1 MATPLFWSVE
11 RDRETVVAICPEP
24 LRRPDESRP
33 RWMEQC
39 ASAIREELR
48 ILAVEQGTLLA
59 ATLTSAPAGVDM
71 ATALLSHR
79 GIPQAHVQAGVRFGL
94 LPAAER
100 GVELRYRRERVA
112 PAVPGDT
119 GLLVARLRVPV
130 SPRYELVPG
139 APIWLASIPTVRDGA
154 QGLSLRALFT
164 EGAAGVHGS
173 VELIETLLD
182 TARACLTPPGA
193 TLDIR
198 VLEVVFAPGD
208 PALLEVELR
217 APACEA

>member
-1 MATPLFWSVE
+1 MPLFWSVE
-11 RDRETVVAICPEP
+11 RDRDTVVAICPEP

-33 RWMEQC
+33 GWMEQC

-48 ILAVEQGTLLA
+48 ALSVEQGTLLA
-59 ATLTSAPAGVDM
+59 ATLTAAPAGVDI

-112 PAVPGDT
+112 SAVREHS
-119 GLLVARLRVPV
+119 GLLAARLQVPV
-130 SPRYELVPG
+130 SPSYELQPG
-139 APIWLASIPTVRDGA
+139 AASWLAPIPGDRDDAPGW
-154 QGLSLRALFT
+154 SLRALFT
-164 EGAAGVHGS
+164 EGAARVHGS
-173 VELIETLLD
+173 VELIESLLD
-182 TARACLTPPGA
+182 TARACLTPPGT

-198 VLEVVFAPGD
+198 ALEVVFEPGD
-208 PALLEVELR
+208 PALLELELR
-217 APACEA
+217 ALPASGP